1 MEKDKGLVYDVSWR
15 AGSQKSTKEKK
26 NKENGM
32 SLVAGKGMSFTEG
45 MWKRDVGGR

>member
-1 MEKDKGLVYDVSWR
+1 MEKDKGLVHDVSWR
-15 AGSQKSTKEKK
+15 AGSQKSTKEEKK
-26 NKENGM
+26 KNGM